1 MGGTRPPRLPKAP
14 LMNPYIK
21 ALPLIL
27 SGVLLN
33 AFAQIAMKKGLNAVG
48 GITWDVSALVRLGLN
63 PWTLACFA
71 CYAVS
76 IVLWAGAL
84 NLVEVNYAYPFLALG
99 FLANALMCRA
109 FLGESIPAMRWAALA
124 LIVLGV
130 ALQSLTGA
138 PKHL

>member
-1 MGGTRPPRLPKAP
+1 MS
-14 LMNPYIK
+14 PYVK

-27 SGVLLN
+27 TGVLLN

-48 GITWDVSALVRLGLN
+48 GMSWNLPSLVRLGLT

-99 FLANALMCRA
+99 FLANAMLSRA
-109 FLGESIPAMRWAALA
+109 ILGETIPPMRWAALT
-124 LIVLGV
+124 LIILGV
-130 ALQSLTGA
+130 ALQAFTGA

>member
-1 MGGTRPPRLPKAP
+1 MPPYL
-14 LMNPYIK
+14 K

-27 SGVLLN
+27 TGVLLN
-33 AFAQIAMKKGLNAVG
+33 AFAQIAMKNGLNAVG
-48 GITWDVSALVRLGLN
+48 GMTWDLPSMARLGLN
-63 PWTLACFA
+63 PWTLACFG

-99 FLANALMCRA
+99 FLANALMSQA
-109 FLGESIPAMRWAALA
+109 LLGEHIPPLRWLALA
-124 LIVLGV
+124 FIILGV
-130 ALQSLTGA
+130 TLQAFTGS

>member
-1 MGGTRPPRLPKAP
+1 
-14 LMNPYIK
+14 MNAYAK

-27 SGVLLN
+27 GGVLLN
-33 AFAQIAMKKGLNAVG
+33 AFAQIAMKKGIQGAG
-48 GITWDVSALVRLGLN
+48 GMTWNLASLVRVGLN
-63 PWTLACFA
+63 PWTMGCFA

-99 FLANALMCRA
+99 FLANALMCRIV
-109 FLGESIPAMRWAALA
+109 LGEVIPPLRWAALT
-124 LIVLGV
+124 LIILGV
-130 ALQSLTGA
+130 ALQAWTGS

>member
-1 MGGTRPPRLPKAP
+1 
-14 LMNPYIK
+14 MNPYIK

-27 SGVLLN
+27 AGVLLN
-33 AFAQIAMKKGLNAVG
+33 AFAQIAMKKGLVG
-48 GITWDVSALVRLGLN
+48 AGGLHWNLGSLVKLGLN

-109 FLGESIPAMRWAALA
+109 FLGESIPSMRWCALA
-124 LIVLGV
+124 FIIVGV
-130 ALQSLTGA
+130 ALQAFSGNL
-138 PKHL
+138 KHL

>member
-1 MGGTRPPRLPKAP
+1 
-14 LMNPYIK
+14 MNPYLK

-27 SGVLLN
+27 AGVLLN

-48 GITWDVSALVRLGLN
+48 GMTWDLGSLFRLGLN
-63 PWTLACFA
+63 PWTLACFG

-84 NLVEVNYAYPFLALG
+84 NLVEVNFAYPFLALG
-99 FLANALMCRA
+99 FLANALMSRA
-109 FLGESIPAMRWAALA
+109 ILGESIPPMRWAALA
-124 LIVLGV
+124 FIILGV
-130 ALQSLTGA
+130 TLQAFTGA

>member
-1 MGGTRPPRLPKAP
+1 MS
-14 LMNPYIK
+14 PYLK

-27 SGVLLN
+27 TGVLLN

-48 GITWDVSALVRLGLN
+48 GMTWDLPSLVKLGLT

-99 FLANALMCRA
+99 FLANAMLSRA
-109 FLGESIPAMRWAALA
+109 ILGETIPPLRWAALT
-124 LIVLGV
+124 LIILGV
-130 ALQSLTGA
+130 ALQAFTGA

>member
-1 MGGTRPPRLPKAP
+1 
-14 LMNPYIK
+14 MNPYIK

-27 SGVLLN
+27 SGVILN

-48 GITWDVSALVRLGLN
+48 GITWNLSALVRLGLN
-63 PWTLACFA
+63 PWSMACFC

-76 IVLWAGAL
+76 IVVWAGAL

-109 FLGESIPAMRWAALA
+109 FLGETIPTMRWAALG
-124 LIVLGV
+124 LIILGV
-130 ALQSLTGA
+130 ALQAMTGA